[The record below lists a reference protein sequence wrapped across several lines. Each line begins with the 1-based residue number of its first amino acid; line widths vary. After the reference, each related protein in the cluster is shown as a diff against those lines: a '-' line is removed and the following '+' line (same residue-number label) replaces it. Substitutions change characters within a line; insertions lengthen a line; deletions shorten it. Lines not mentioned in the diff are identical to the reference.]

1 MVWRP
6 SLWAAALGSL
16 PAFSNGF
23 AYPDCKNG
31 PLARNLVC
39 NPRAPDAARAAALVA
54 AMNITEK
61 LSLLV
66 EFVTLLFA
74 VYKWADIP

>member
-6 SLWAAALGSL
+6 SLWAAALGAL
-16 PAFSNGF
+16 PGLSNGF

-31 PLARNLVC
+31 PLANNLVC

-66 EFVTLLFA
+66 EYAIVILSGTN
-74 VYKWADIP
+74 DS